1 MGSEKE
7 DLLAAVLTWR
17 NTVKQLE
24 AHVKEAGKQR
34 EGLEGEL
41 LAERLM
47 KEQKVKVR
55 RETEGQCLRNLLC
68 DMVNCCLSV

>member
-1 MGSEKE
+1 MQNATVSGEKE

-34 EGLEGEL
+34 EGLEAEL

-47 KEQKVKVR
+47 KEQKVKVKER
-55 RETEGQCLRNLLC
+55 NGGTTFEET
-68 DMVNCCLSV
+68 SV

>member
-1 MGSEKE
+1 MQNATVSGEKE

-34 EGLEGEL
+34 EGLEAEL

-47 KEQKVKVR
+47 KEQKVKVK
-55 RETEGQCLRNLLC
+55 ERNGGTTFEKT
-68 DMVNCCLSV
+68 SV

>member
-1 MGSEKE
+1 MSGEKE

-34 EGLEGEL
+34 EGLEAEL

-47 KEQKVKVR
+47 KEQKVKVK
-55 RETEGQCLRNLLC
+55 ERNGGTTFEKT
-68 DMVNCCLSV
+68 SV